1 MRGTDPD
8 GVDDGRLRDMPVLV
22 TGGTGFLGAAL
33 VPRLLRAGCRVA
45 VVGPDPGWREPVR
58 RAIREGVVELVHE
71 PEWWRPEA
79 ARRIARRM
87 AGTEQLVHLDTVPV
101 PPGERTAT
109 GTARHHVAVGVAG
122 TLELLAAL
130 GDGLG
135 HVVLGSSVE
144 VYGRAPAAPLDESMR
159 PTPEDSAAAARLALE
174 DQLRVVA
181 AAGGPEATVLR
192 FTTLY
197 GPGETMPWAVPT
209 FIQAGL
215 AGHPATIT
223 GDGQELRDYLHVEDA
238 ADLVLRAVAQPPAL
252 SPAGE
257 RFRLVNAGSGTAER
271 TVALAQRV
279 RRAVAEQR
287 GELPPPP
294 RHVGAR
300 RAGDVV
306 CRTERARELLGFRP
320 TVDLDRGLAEEVA
333 WFARLADSWPDLGAA
348 G

>member
-1 MRGTDPD
+1 MRGPDPAD
-8 GVDDGRLRDMPVLV
+8 PYGGRLRGMAVLV
-22 TGGTGFLGAAL
+22 TGGTGFLGASV
-33 VPRLLRAGCRVA
+33 VPRLLSAGCRVA
-45 VVGPDPGWREPVR
+45 VVGADPGWREPLR
-58 RAIREGVVELVHE
+58 RAIREGVVELVQE
-71 PEWWRPEA
+71 PEWWRPDA
-79 ARRIARRM
+79 ARRVARRA
-87 AGTEQLVHLDTVPV
+87 AGTEQLVHLASAPV

-109 GTARHHVAVGVAG
+109 GAARHHVAVDVAG

-130 GDGLG
+130 GTGLG

-144 VYGRAPAAPLDESMR
+144 VYGRAPATPVDESMR

-174 DQLRVVA
+174 DQLRIVA

-209 FIQAGL
+209 FIRAGL
-215 AGHPATIT
+215 AGHPATIA

-238 ADLVLRAVAQPPAL
+238 ADLVLRAVARPPAV
-252 SPAGE
+252 SPAGD

-306 CRTERARELLGFRP
+306 CRTERAREELGFRP
-320 TVDLDRGLAEEVA
+320 SVDLDRGLAEEVA
-333 WFARLADSWPDLGAA
+333 WFARQEESWPDLGAA

>member
-1 MRGTDPD
+1 MRGSDPAEID
-8 GVDDGRLRDMPVLV
+8 RGRLRDMPVLV

-45 VVGPDPGWREPVR
+45 VVAPDPGWREPVR
-58 RAIREGVVELVHE
+58 RAIREGVVELVQE

-79 ARRIARRM
+79 ARRVARRA
-87 AGTEQLVHLDTVPV
+87 AGTEQLVHLASAPV
-101 PPGERTAT
+101 PAGEPTAT
-109 GTARHHVAVGVAG
+109 GAARDAVAVDVAG

-144 VYGRAPAAPLDESMR
+144 VYGRAPVTPVDESMR
-159 PTPEDSAAAARLALE
+159 PTPEDPAAAARLALE
-174 DQLRVVA
+174 DQLRIVA

-215 AGHPATIT
+215 AGHPATIV
-223 GDGQELRDYLHVEDA
+223 GDGQELRDYLHVADA
-238 ADLVLRAVAQPPAL
+238 ADLVLRAVARPPAV

-271 TVALAQRV
+271 TVALAHRV

-294 RHVGAR
+294 RHVDAR
-300 RAGDVV
+300 RASNVV
-306 CRTERARELLGFRP
+306 CRTERAREELGFRP
-320 TVDLDRGLAEEVA
+320 SVDLDRGLAEEVA
-333 WFARLADSWPDLGAA
+333 WFARQEESWPDLGAA

>member
-1 MRGTDPD
+1 VRGSDPA
-8 GVDDGRLRDMPVLV
+8 GVDGGRLRGMPVLV
-22 TGGTGFLGAAL
+22 TGGTGFLGASV
-33 VPRLLRAGCRVA
+33 VPRLLAAGCRVA
-45 VVGPDPGWREPVR
+45 VVGPDPGWREPLR
-58 RAIREGVVELVHE
+58 RAIREGVVELVQE
-71 PEWWRPEA
+71 SEWWRPEA
-79 ARRIARRM
+79 ARWVARR
-87 AGTEQLVHLDTVPV
+87 AVGTEQLVHLASATPSTAARTVI
-101 PPGERTAT
+101 GA
-109 GTARHHVAVGVAG
+109 ARDAVAVDVAG

-144 VYGRAPAAPLDESMR
+144 VYGRAPATPVDESMR
-159 PTPEDSAAAARLALE
+159 PTPDDAAAAARLALE
-174 DQLRVVA
+174 DQLRIVA
-181 AAGGPEATVLR
+181 ASGGPEATVLR

-209 FIQAGL
+209 FIRAGL
-215 AGHPATIT
+215 AGHPATIA
-223 GDGQELRDYLHVEDA
+223 GDGQELRDYLHVDDA
-238 ADLVLRAVAQPPAL
+238 ADLVLRAVARPPAV
-252 SPAGE
+252 SPAGG

-294 RHVGAR
+294 RQVGAR

-333 WFARLADSWPDLGAA
+333 WFARLAESWPDLDAA

>member
-1 MRGTDPD
+1 VRGTDPD
-8 GVDDGRLRDMPVLV
+8 GVDDGRLRGMPVLV

-33 VPRLLRAGCRVA
+33 VPRLLRAGCRVT
-45 VVGPDPGWREPVR
+45 VVGADPGWREPVR
-58 RAIREGVVELVHE
+58 RAIREGVVELVQE

-79 ARRIARRM
+79 ARRVARRA
-87 AGTEQLVHLDTVPV
+87 AGTEQLVHLDSVPV

-109 GTARHHVAVGVAG
+109 GIARHHVAVGVAG

-144 VYGRAPAAPLDESMR
+144 VYGRAPETPVDESMR

-209 FIQAGL
+209 FIRAGL
-215 AGHPATIT
+215 AGHPATIA
-223 GDGQELRDYLHVEDA
+223 GDGLELRDYLHVEDA
-238 ADLVLRAVAQPPAL
+238 ADLVLRAVARPPAV
-252 SPAGE
+252 SPAGD

-279 RRAVAEQR
+279 RRAVAAQR
-287 GELPPPP
+287 GQLPPPP
-294 RHVGAR
+294 QHVGAR
-300 RAGDVV
+300 RAGNVV

-333 WFARLADSWPDLGAA
+333 WFARLAESWPEMDAA

>member
-1 MRGTDPD
+1 MRGSEPAGADAA
-8 GVDDGRLRDMPVLV
+8 RLRDMPVLV
-22 TGGTGFLGAAL
+22 TGGTGFLGASV
-33 VPRLLRAGCRVA
+33 VPRLLSAGCRVV

-58 RAIREGVVELVHE
+58 RAIREGVVELVQE

-79 ARRIARRM
+79 ARRIARRA
-87 AGTEQLVHLDTVPV
+87 AGTEQLVHLASTPT
-101 PPGERTAT
+101 GERTAT
-109 GTARHHVAVGVAG
+109 GAARDAVAVDVAG

-144 VYGRAPAAPLDESMR
+144 VYGRAPVTPVDESMR
-159 PTPEDSAAAARLALE
+159 PTPEDPAAAARLALE
-174 DQLRVVA
+174 DQLRIVA

-238 ADLVLRAVAQPPAL
+238 ADLVLRAVARPPAVT
-252 SPAGE
+252 ATGE

-320 TVDLDRGLAEEVA
+320 RVDLDRGLAEEVA
-333 WFARLADSWPDLGAA
+333 WFARLAEAWPDPRAQA
-348 G
+348 

>member
-1 MRGTDPD
+1 VRGSDPAEID
-8 GVDDGRLRDMPVLV
+8 RGRLRDMPVLV
-22 TGGTGFLGAAL
+22 TGGTGFLGATL
-33 VPRLLRAGCRVA
+33 VPRLLAAGCRVT
-45 VVGPDPGWREPVR
+45 VVGPDPGWREPLR
-58 RAIREGVVELVHE
+58 RAIREGVVELVQE
-71 PEWWRPEA
+71 PEWWRPDA
-79 ARRIARRM
+79 ARRVARRA
-87 AGTEQLVHLDTVPV
+87 AGTEQLVHLASAPE
-101 PPGERTAT
+101 PPRSRTAT
-109 GTARHHVAVGVAG
+109 GAARDAVAVDVAG

-144 VYGRAPAAPLDESMR
+144 VYGRTPASPVDEAMR
-159 PTPEDSAAAARLALE
+159 PTPDDAAAAARLALE
-174 DQLRVVA
+174 DQLRVIA

-209 FIQAGL
+209 FIRAGL
-215 AGHPATIT
+215 AGYPATIT
-223 GDGQELRDYLHVEDA
+223 GDGEELRDYLHVEDA
-238 ADLVLRAVAQPPAL
+238 ADLVLRAVARPPTV
-252 SPAGE
+252 SPTGG

-294 RHVGAR
+294 RHVDAR
-300 RAGDVV
+300 PAGNVV
-306 CRTERARELLGFRP
+306 CRTERAREELGFRP

-333 WFARLADSWPDLGAA
+333 WFARHEESWPDLGAA

>member
-1 MRGTDPD
+1 MRGSDPAGAD
-8 GVDDGRLRDMPVLV
+8 AARLRDMPVLV
-22 TGGTGFLGAAL
+22 TGGTGFLGASV
-33 VPRLLRAGCRVA
+33 VPRLLSAGCRVA
-45 VVGPDPGWREPVR
+45 VVDEDPGWREPLR
-58 RAIREGVVELVHE
+58 RAIREGVVELVQE

-79 ARRIARRM
+79 ARRVARRA
-87 AGTEQLVHLDTVPV
+87 AGTEQLVHLASAPV

-109 GTARHHVAVGVAG
+109 GAARHHVAVDVAG

-130 GDGLG
+130 GTGLG

-144 VYGRAPAAPLDESMR
+144 VYGRAPGTPVDESMR

-181 AAGGPEATVLR
+181 ATGGPEATVLR

-209 FIQAGL
+209 FIRAGL

-238 ADLVLRAVAQPPAL
+238 ADLVLRAVARPPAL

-294 RHVGAR
+294 RHVGASP
-300 RAGDVV
+300 AGHVV
-306 CRTERARELLGFRP
+306 CRTDRARELLGFRP

-333 WFARLADSWPDLGAA
+333 WFARLAESWPDLDAA